1 MFDCNQCNYQA
12 TRSDI
17 LTVHIKSKH
26 LGIKYPC
33 IQCQYQATEKNSLKK
48 HIENVHNIIWLSIS
62 DIDSDG
68 YIDLF
73 ETDKGHYNVPDW
85 YGWEGVNG
93 NTPARWEW
101 NGTRFIRISPN

>member
-1 MFDCNQCNYQA
+1 MRFDWRTNQSYVQIIMNVENQ
-12 TRSDI
+12 TFTDQTI
-17 LTVHIKSKH
+17 ELID
-26 LGIKYPC
+26 
-33 IQCQYQATEKNSLKK
+33 N
-48 HIENVHNIIWLSIS
+48 IENVHNIIWLSIS

>member
-1 MFDCNQCNYQA
+1 MNAENQTFTDQTIELIDN
-12 TRSDI
+12 
-17 LTVHIKSKH
+17 
-26 LGIKYPC
+26 
-33 IQCQYQATEKNSLKK
+33 
-48 HIENVHNIIWLSIS
+48 IENVHNIIWLSIS